1 MAACQDGIIK
11 LVREWNASSSRT
23 SSSKEL
29 ILDSNGFNGLKFSS
43 CVLNGLVR
51 DEAQNLVHDYEI
63 VLRTPGPTEWTICRN
78 ESQLHELSTKLRH
91 YNLKCSLPS
100 RSSAK
105 ADTSSDPMIPAET
118 PNPGDSRSV
127 TGTIDR
133 CSEIT
138 KWLEEVVEQCAI
150 AINDPWAKL
159 VQEFLT
165 VEAMNKSVTEADISN
180 EDTTRSTTQSA
191 STTTRTGKQPDQKR
205 AKPSLEDFT
214 LVRVLG
220 KGSFGKVTLVR
231 GKKDGN
237 LYAMKVLSKPNV
249 LKRKQVEHTKT
260 ERRVLGGTSHP
271 FVNSLHCA
279 FQTSG
284 KLYLVLNYCAGGELF
299 FHLQKR
305 GKFTLKET
313 RFYAAEISLALS
325 YLHTVKKVV
334 YRDLKPENIL
344 LDLDG
349 HVQLCDFGLA
359 KDGVTD
365 TSGGASSM
373 CGTPEYLA
381 PEMLDRKGHGTAV
394 DWWSLGMVIY
404 ELLTGLPPWYTTDRK
419 KLFQRIK
426 LAPLTFP
433 ESVPSQAKSLISGMM
448 NRNPSLRLGNEIEAL
463 KSHAFFKGLNWD
475 DVYHKRLGAPY
486 KPCAMTRD
494 ELDASLQNFE
504 KQFTK
509 MALQSEAEPTDFTYV
524 NMKSA
529 AEPMFPDF
537 TFEDESTPVQIAA

>member
-1 MAACQDGIIK
+1 M
-11 LVREWNASSSRT
+11 S
-23 SSSKEL
+23 
-29 ILDSNGFNGLKFSS
+29 
-43 CVLNGLVR
+43 
-51 DEAQNLVHDYEI
+51 I
-63 VLRTPGPTEWTICRN
+63 V
-78 ESQLHELSTKLRH
+78 
-91 YNLKCSLPS
+91 
-100 RSSAK
+100 
-105 ADTSSDPMIPAET
+105 
-118 PNPGDSRSV
+118 
-127 TGTIDR
+127 
-133 CSEIT
+133 
-138 KWLEEVVEQCAI
+138 
-150 AINDPWAKL
+150 
-159 VQEFLT
+159 
-165 VEAMNKSVTEADISN
+165 
-180 EDTTRSTTQSA
+180 
-191 STTTRTGKQPDQKR
+191 
-205 AKPSLEDFT
+205 
-214 LVRVLG
+214 
-220 KGSFGKVTLVR
+220 
-231 GKKDGN
+231 GKKDGK

-313 RFYAAEISLALS
+313 RFYAAEICLALS
-325 YLHTVKKVV
+325 YLHTTKKVV

-344 LDLDG
+344 LDIEG

-359 KDGVTD
+359 KDGVES

-433 ESVPSQAKSLISGMM
+433 ESVSSQAKSLISGMM
-448 NRNPSLRLGNEIEAL
+448 NRDPKKRLGNDIETL
-463 KSHAFFKGLNWD
+463 KSHSFFKGLDWD
-475 DVYHKRLGAPY
+475 DVYNKRLEPPY

-524 NMKSA
+524 NMKST
-529 AEPMFPDF
+529 AEGMFTDF
-537 TFEDESTPVQIAA
+537 TYEETDEHLQ